1 MRNPDRAQL
10 EHAKDFK
17 QEISVKKKSYQH
29 LLESIRSYQKQER
42 EVDHEIQSLAHERD
56 TLIADLK
63 QKHIDLEKKRDQSL
77 SLRQQY
83 DFKIKEYNKIEE
95 QLQHELQ
102 EIQEREAQKRKYIH
116 NRQIELAARHCKP
129 ATKVVRHE
137 RPTASSERP
146 QQIQPLRHRI
156 INKST
161 KNLRSNGFDF
171 ERQPVHPSKT
181 SPDSSIGLWTDTE
194 WW

>member
-10 EHAKDFK
+10 EQHAKDFK

-56 TLIADLK
+56 TVPFVLMLSCCRLYTNLATSKLSHLQLIADLK

-83 DFKIKEYNKIEE
+83 DFKIKVDAKFVVVTGIFT
-95 QLQHELQ
+95 LLLSM
-102 EIQEREAQKRKYIH
+102 AS
-116 NRQIELAARHCKP
+116 HC
-129 ATKVVRHE
+129 
-137 RPTASSERP
+137 
-146 QQIQPLRHRI
+146 ILC
-156 INKST
+156 
-161 KNLRSNGFDF
+161 
-171 ERQPVHPSKT
+171 
-181 SPDSSIGLWTDTE
+181 
-194 WW
+194 